1 MWSSVS
7 VVVYA
12 WSRLVLY
19 PTLLIVVLVLRTAP
33 ALGWPRV
40 RPVSLLLAW
49 LLLVLV
55 PTPGAQSLGEVDVLV
70 LLIVAIIASELHTAS
85 DWRTAGLA
93 VVASVMLAGACGT
106 LIPARLGA
114 CTLTSYPQWLGYVGA
129 LVGLGWAWYSWPRQT
144 LAQRMVLFGLA
155 LLWSNLVS
163 TPWQVWWLAWLVS
176 GVVVVLTWVVLHR
189 QTITQAT
196 AA

>member
-12 WSRLVLY
+12 WSRLLLY

-40 RPVSLLLAW
+40 RPMSLLLAW

-85 DWRTAGLA
+85 DWRTAGWA
-93 VVASVMLAGACGT
+93 VVASVMLAGACGM

-129 LVGLGWAWYSWPRQT
+129 LGGLGWAWYNWPRQT
-144 LAQRMVLFGLA
+144 LAQRMVIFGIA

-163 TPWQVWWLAWLVS
+163 APWQVWWLAWLVS

>member
-7 VVVYA
+7 VVVHA

-19 PTLLIVVLVLRTAP
+19 PTLLIVVLVLQTAP
-33 ALGWPRV
+33 ALGWPRI
-40 RPVSLLLAW
+40 RPMPLLLAW

-70 LLIVAIIASELHTAS
+70 LVIVAILASELHTAS
-85 DWRTAGLA
+85 DWRVAGWA
-93 VVASVMLAGACGT
+93 VVAGVLLAGACGT

-129 LVGLGWAWYSWPRQT
+129 LVGLGWAWYGWPRQT
-144 LAQRMVLFGLA
+144 LAQRMVLFALA
-155 LLWSNLVS
+155 LLWSSLVS
-163 TPWQVWWLAWLVS
+163 APWQVWWLVWLVS
-176 GVVVVLTWVVLHR
+176 GSSVALTWLVLRR
-189 QTITQAT
+189 QTMTQA
-196 AA
+196 AAA